1 MKLDG
6 GGRGK
11 RIVVLYLEMGAA
23 RMRELAQ
30 EAMTR
35 GFWEEDE
42 MDSWKLR
49 KATDICRD
57 AVKNDGPNGTP
68 VACPVEKGRDPLWVQ
83 PVLMSVEQ
91 ANFVI
96 SERVSGTLA
105 DMVKTREL
113 WEFFRQQFGGG
124 MTSLPLG
131 F

>member
-11 RIVVLYLEMGAA
+11 RIVALYLEMGVAT
-23 RMRELAQ
+23 MRELAR

-35 GFWEEDE
+35 EFWEEDE

-49 KATDICRD
+49 KAMDICRD
-57 AVKNDGPNGTP
+57 AVKRDGPNGQP
-68 VACPVEKGRDPLWVQ
+68 VACPVEKGNDPLWVQ
-83 PVLMSVEQ
+83 PVFMSIEQ

-96 SERVSGTLA
+96 SERVAGTLA
-105 DMVKTREL
+105 DMAKTRHL

-124 MTSLPLG
+124 MASLPPD